1 MAKTATYSLIQTQT
15 ISGASSVSFTSIPA
29 TFTDLKVVYIGY
41 NDAPLVKIGFNTD
54 TANNSVTMIMGDG
67 TSAASAGYGT
77 PYLYVWT
84 PNANSYFTFSV
95 NVLDYANTTT
105 FKTWLSRCDIAHGAG
120 GPTGAAGIW
129 RSTAA
134 INSIEFATTSLTMT
148 GTFRLYG
155 IEAYK

>member
-1 MAKTATYSLIQTQT
+1 MAKTATYSLISSQTV
-15 ISGASSVSFTSIPA
+15 SGVSSVSFTSIPS
-29 TFTDLKVVYIGY
+29 TFTDLKVVYVGY

-54 TANNSVTMIMGDG
+54 AGNQSVCMLMGNG
-67 TSAASAGYGT
+67 STAASARYGT

-84 PNANSYFTFSV
+84 PDANAYFTFAV
-95 NVLDYANTTT
+95 NVFDYANTTT
-105 FKTWLSRCDIAHGAG
+105 YKSWLSRCDIAHGAG
-120 GPTGAAGIW
+120 GPTLAAGTW

-134 INSIEFATTSLTMT
+134 INSIQFATSSLTMT